1 MVFNGDNNRV
11 EVDDGGDNCDNR
23 VEMMLLLWRRC
34 CAEVISVGCHLTVAT
49 VATVV
54 TDVPSQPSIVVFI
67 CDNNRDEVDGDNCGD
82 NRVEMLTN
90 TYDSYYY
97 VVTSL

>member
-11 EVDDGGDNCDNR
+11 EVDGGGDNCDNR

-49 VATVV
+49 VATVATVVVCQPIIVLKTV
-54 TDVPSQPSIVVFI
+54 TTIEMRLTVTTVSPSTELR
-67 CDNNRDEVDGDNCGD
+67 C
-82 NRVEMLTN
+82 
-90 TYDSYYY
+90 
-97 VVTSL
+97 

>member
-1 MVFNGDNNRV
+1 MFFNGDNNRV

-49 VATVV
+49 VATVATVVVCQPIIVLKTV
-54 TDVPSQPSIVVFI
+54 TTI
-67 CDNNRDEVDGDNCGD
+67 
-82 NRVEMLTN
+82 EMRLT
-90 TYDSYYY
+90 
-97 VVTSL
+97 VTTVATTELRC

>member
-11 EVDDGGDNCDNR
+11 EVDGDNCDNR

-54 TDVPSQPSIVVFI
+54 TDVSSQPIIVLKTVYVNLLSYLKM
-67 CDNNRDEVDGDNCGD
+67 CRVDH
-82 NRVEMLTN
+82 
-90 TYDSYYY
+90 
-97 VVTSL
+97 

>member
-11 EVDDGGDNCDNR
+11 EVDGGGDNCDNR
-23 VEMMLLLWRRC
+23 VE
-34 CAEVISVGCHLTVAT
+34 ISVGCHLTVAT
-49 VATVV
+49 VATVATV
-54 TDVPSQPSIVVFI
+54 VVCQPSIVVFN